1 MRRREFLIGMPVLLV
16 ALPLAAWSQSRP
28 LPRVGIVGSIG
39 PGAVD
44 ALKEGLREAGLVEN
58 QSIVIFGGPGNF
70 DRAAVTA
77 AVSDLIAKQVDVI
90 FASGFLGSQ
99 IAKDATSSIPIV
111 SVSADPVGGGIVD
124 NLARPGGN
132 VTGLSIIGPE
142 ATGKRLDI
150 LSRIIPGLRRVA
162 VLYNPDDS
170 NTVVGLSRKA
180 ADVAVEKLKLD
191 LQMLAARAEDE
202 FAGVFAKAVQAN
214 AQAVMVTPNPV
225 LDIGGRRIAEL
236 ELQHRL
242 PVISYN
248 ETYPKAGGLISY
260 GTIVREVY
268 KRGAYYVSRILAGAR
283 PADLPVE
290 QPTKFNL
297 VINLK
302 RAKALDLKMPDTLLA
317 SADEVIE

>member
-16 ALPLAAWSQSRP
+16 GLPLAARCQSRP

-39 PGAVD
+39 PKAVD
-44 ALKEGLREAGLVEN
+44 ALKDGLREAGLVEN

-90 FASGFLGSQ
+90 FASGSLGAQ
-99 IAKDATSSIPIV
+99 IAKDATTSIPIV
-111 SVSADPVGGGIVD
+111 SVTSDLVAAGFVES
-124 NLARPGGN
+124 LARPGGN
-132 VTGLSIIGPE
+132 VTGLNILGYDGI
-142 ATGKRLDI
+142 GKRLEI
-150 LSRIIPGLRRVA
+150 LSQIIPGLARVA
-162 VLYNPDDS
+162 FLYNPDDALS
-170 NTVVGLSRKA
+170 ALSRESAEA
-180 ADVAVEKLKLD
+180 ATARLGVK
-191 LQMLAARAEDE
+191 LQMVTAHADSE
-202 FAGVFAKAVQAN
+202 FAQAFVTAVQAS
-214 AQAVMVTPNPV
+214 AQAMVIAPNPV
-225 LDIGGRRIAEL
+225 LDFGGSRMAEL
-236 ELQHRL
+236 ELQQKL

-248 ETYPKAGGLISY
+248 ETYPRTGGLISY
-260 GTIVREVY
+260 GPIVRDVY

-302 RAKALDLKMPDTLLA
+302 RAKALDLKIPDALLA